1 MALSKKIISLV
12 LAIFLI
18 VCSTGC
24 SAFGYKDGTY
34 RAEMPTYEHGYKDY
48 LVIEV
53 RDGELSVKEFDSVN
67 ENGELKSQSESYR
80 ESMEPVAGTYPEKY
94 IKDIIAEFENKNQKL
109 SKVTAVAGATTST
122 NNFKMLMQAAMQ
134 NAKKGITDTA
144 VVSTDGK

>member
-1 MALSKKIISLV
+1 MAKFKKLTTLV
-12 LAIFLI
+12 LAIFLLL
-18 VCSTGC
+18 CSAGC
-24 SAFGYKDGTY
+24 SIGGYKDGTY

-94 IKDIIAEFENKNQKL
+94 IKDYLDKHL
-109 SKVTAVAGATTST
+109 
-122 NNFKMLMQAAMQ
+122 
-134 NAKKGITDTA
+134 
-144 VVSTDGK
+144 